1 MYAIISTGGKQ
12 ATVSEGTRLDVELID
27 TAEEQVSF
35 TPLLVVNDE
44 GGVITARDELSD
56 LEVTAKVLGRIK
68 GKNVEVFKYKNKSG
82 YRRRQGHRQNHTRI
96 EVTYV
101 GPSRKED

>member
-1 MYAIISTGGKQ
+1 MYAIIRTGGKQ

-27 TAEEQVSF
+27 TPEDLVSF
-35 TPLLVVNDE
+35 TPLLVVNDA
-44 GGVITARDELSD
+44 GGVVTAREELED
-56 LEVTAKVLGRIK
+56 LEVTAKVLGRVK
-68 GKNVEVFKYKNKSG
+68 GKKVEVFKYKNKSG
-82 YRRRQGHRQNHTRI
+82 YRRRQGHRQKHTRL